1 MFVCAVFAL
10 GAEDIMPGR
19 TVVEA
24 VPDGWWYAAR
34 LPGRKAVVT
43 FCCEQSFA
51 RDKNLR
57 QAAAWQRQL
66 AATAWL
72 KDQLPPSFLT
82 RSPLERAS
90 GDGAAADMTIVCR
103 AAPSSLLSA
112 PFGNAWLAVGD
123 AACSYDPITSAGWP
137 TGWPLAATQNCGPTA
152 SASWLISESMRSC
165 GPSFMPVSN
174 GSRTLTSG
182 GTVAGLRRHQRTLRP
197 RIRSWIN
204 LGIRPSPIAPD
215 RNL

>member
-1 MFVCAVFAL
+1 M
-10 GAEDIMPGR
+10 
-19 TVVEA
+19 
-24 VPDGWWYAAR
+24 
-34 LPGRKAVVT
+34 T

-123 AACSYDPITSAGWP
+123 AACSYDPITSAGITKALLHGHEAGEALADRLA
-137 TGWPLAATQNCGPTA
+137 TGRDTKLRAYSERILADFRKYAQLRAQLYASEQRFSDADFWRHRRGLEAAPKNPQAQNQK
-152 SASWLISESMRSC
+152 LD
-165 GPSFMPVSN
+165 
-174 GSRTLTSG
+174 
-182 GTVAGLRRHQRTLRP
+182 QP
-197 RIRSWIN
+197 RNQAFSH
-204 LGIRPSPIAPD
+204 SP
-215 RNL
+215 